1 MNNREASIS
10 KAGFLVPALTP
21 HTARLMWDLS
31 RKGPIRQCENVKTVS
46 AWRAIRHQ
54 YASRSM
60 NALTI
65 AARAAREHGMV
76 YVLHADDKVSR
87 VMIDWQGKIKVSSA
101 YPA

>member
-1 MNNREASIS
+1 MTEATIS
-10 KAGFLVPALTP
+10 KAGFPVPALTP
-21 HTARLMWDLS
+21 RTARLMWDLS

-46 AWRAIRHQ
+46 AWRAIQHQ
-54 YASRSM
+54 YASRST

-65 AARAAREHGMV
+65 AARAAREQGMV

-87 VMIDWQGKIKVSSA
+87 VMIDWQGKVRVSSA